1 MKGQSQISAYPG
13 NIESFLIPKLL
24 ITPTKLELSI
34 PQKIKDIIF
43 PDNLT
48 AGDATAVYLTYKQ

>member
-24 ITPTKLELSI
+24 ITPTKLE
-34 PQKIKDIIF
+34 
-43 PDNLT
+43 
-48 AGDATAVYLTYKQ
+48 